1 LFAPDGLYYSVDDY
15 YDDLKALDD
24 YPMQH
29 TEQSECE
36 RVAFLTV
43 EKPFLACFSGLKTV
57 LLPHFSLESEPTEK
71 LPFPVRSPPV
81 FYPLRRYE
89 NKWDFH
95 QLMST
100 KSKMQSRRFCSQKKK
115 QAVSL
120 VGFGKSDTLF
130 LAKPSLFF
138 PYFDFTLIGVYISTG
153 IK

>member
-1 LFAPDGLYYSVDDY
+1 MFAPDGLYYSVDDY

-100 KSKMQSRRFCSQKKK
+100 KSKMHSRRFQHRRKIGSIIGRLRQIGW
-115 QAVSL
+115 S
-120 VGFGKSDTLF
+120 VGRSHFF
-130 LAKPSLFF
+130 PSLIL
-138 PYFDFTLIGVYISTG
+138 TLL
-153 IK
+153 